1 MEQTYYTLA
10 NGVKIPSL
18 GFGTWR
24 IPDGAETYN
33 SVLTALKIG
42 YRHID
47 SALVYKNE
55 TSTGKAIKDSGIPR
69 NEIFLVTKLPADI
82 KGYDKAIETFNQQL
96 KNLQVDYVDLYL
108 VHGVKAWGDTT
119 DEMSLIETNV
129 DTWRAL
135 EKLYKEGK
143 IKALG
148 VSNFNPQT
156 LTALMS
162 KVEIKPMVN
171 QILVHPHHIP
181 LENIKFCKE
190 NNIIIQ
196 AYSPLATGAIVDD
209 ETYLKIAKRH
219 NKTIAQVVLR
229 WHLQNGFIPLPR
241 STKAERIKENFEV
254 FDFELKADEMKK
266 IGRVG

>member
-1 MEQTYYTLA
+1 MEQMYYQLN
-10 NGVKIPSL
+10 NGVKVPSL

-24 IPDGAETYN
+24 IPDGEETYN
-33 SVLTALKIG
+33 AVLNALKTG

-55 TSTGKAIKDSGIPR
+55 GSTGRAIKDSKIPR

-82 KGYDKAIETFNQQL
+82 KGFDKAIETFNQQL
-96 KNLQVDYVDLYL
+96 KNLGVDYFDLYL
-108 VHGVKAWGDTT
+108 IHGVKAWGDTT
-119 DEMSLIETNV
+119 DEMSLMDINIE
-129 DTWRAL
+129 TWRAL

-148 VSNFNPQT
+148 VSNFNPKT
-156 LTALMS
+156 LTALMD
-162 KVEIKPMVN
+162 KAEIKPTIN

-181 LENIKFCKE
+181 LENLRFCKKH
-190 NNIIIQ
+190 NIIIQ

-209 ETYLKIAKRH
+209 KTYEKIAKKH
-219 NKTIAQVVLR
+219 NKSIAQIVLR

-241 STKAERIKENFEV
+241 STNAIRIKENFDV
-254 FDFELKADEMKK
+254 FDFELSKDEMKK
-266 IGRVG
+266 IGKVD